1 MERLSSSSSSMS
13 GSATIP
19 IALRKISREL
29 GFAVDTALT
38 VVGVGNKG
46 SVQGE
51 ASVGLCRRMKRSIP
65 AVRI

>member
-1 MERLSSSSSSMS
+1 M
-13 GSATIP
+13 
-19 IALRKISREL
+19 ALRKIAREL
-29 GFAVDTALT
+29 GFAEDTALT